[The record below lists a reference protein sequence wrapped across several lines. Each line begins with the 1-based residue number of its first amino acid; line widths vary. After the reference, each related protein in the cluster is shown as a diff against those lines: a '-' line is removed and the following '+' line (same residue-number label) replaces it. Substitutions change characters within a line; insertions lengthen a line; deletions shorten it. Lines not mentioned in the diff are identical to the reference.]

1 LAPNVRAFVAAVLI
15 TCCCGWEATSGA
27 IQAVGGDPFPG
38 DALGG
43 PFGAP
48 ADGSQFFV
56 PGQTGGNFRPL
67 QSPPITSVVPV
78 GSPTGMSPDA
88 PASAG
93 GTALR
98 FPPISPP
105 GDPPTSEGPG
115 IGNPMSGQG
124 PVVKPPAPSASSQG
138 GDASPL
144 TVAEVRIVGN
154 RRLPPEK
161 ILGQIRTRGGR
172 PFDPRLIEEDVRRLN
187 QTRWF
192 ASVRVFWQP
201 VPEGRVVIF
210 EVVERPLIQY
220 VKIVGNEWYP
230 KKRLLEEAGIRPGD
244 GMDPFLIEEA
254 RRKIEDFYRER
265 GFPKVRVSLVEGSD
279 PNDAG
284 VIFLISEG
292 PRQRVLWTDFI
303 GNSISS
309 DARLRTKVQ
318 TKPGWFWL
326 IRGYYKPEE
335 LERDR
340 LRVLEYYRS
349 LGFFRAEVGSP
360 IVEFN
365 EDRTWA
371 RVRFVVN
378 EGPRYRIRE
387 VRILGNRVLETQDLL
402 SALELKP
409 GSYFSQSQMEA
420 DIKTLQEK
428 YGSIGYVF
436 ADIRAEPRFLEEPG
450 LLDLV
455 YTIEEGVRC
464 RVGRI
469 DVAIKDQYN
478 SITHTQWSTV
488 LNRISLAPGDIV
500 DIRELRAS
508 ERRLRASGLFE
519 VDPSKGISPKI
530 VVVPPDPEE
539 VEALLARQRA
549 NQVRGQTPEALPN
562 AGPLPKLLWLVLPR
576 NWLGEDLPQPGLR
589 AERDPGQIAE
599 CFVVLRLEGEL
610 AKQPPET
617 TSCGGSLQEEG
628 SPSEE
633 SVEEVIPEEQEEK
646 EFDFEGTPAG
656 LEVSSGLGAGRAWA
670 SPGRSQQLAVPTAGV
685 LPTARPLYPSEVG
698 PSDLE
703 KNFDLIQSTTSLSTW
718 AELSASF
725 PESNPDLPPRFVL
738 SANSLPSN
746 LAGTSFGWQG
756 VGCPFETGFGIK
768 HPRQS
773 QLQVPRRQEENIV
786 RGQYTPE
793 GGITLSPLR
802 TWRSPSVSTTISAG
816 NSTNVAD
823 LPGQDVNSWPH
834 PHNNPPGGTRGSGPT
849 SAGTTPNSGNFVPPQ
864 PASSLPPHGEGV
876 PKGQS
881 SSSPVSVPLVPVEGS
896 SPSVGG
902 QPRSTSPV
910 FSGISEGTNPLP
922 QVSASNGQTIS
933 GVLPAAG
940 NPNISGSTT
949 SVPSPAGTPAPMG
962 TLPGPPGP
970 GTVPVPTPPP
980 NIAPDVL
987 PPLLGQPPDTE
998 PTVPVP
1004 LQPEVYEGRTGRIM
1018 LSAGINSD
1026 AGLIGSLIVDEQNF
1040 DWRRW
1045 PRSWEDIR
1053 SGVAW
1058 RGAGQRFRL
1067 ELVPG
1072 TEVQR
1077 YMASFQEPYLF
1088 DTDVSFGLSGYFY
1101 NRKYAEW
1108 DEDRLGGRVAFGYQF
1123 THDLSGTFAIRA
1135 AEIRIY
1141 DPGAAFGLVP
1151 ELDEV
1156 LGSNTLVGFGVT
1168 LTHDTRDSAFLPT
1181 EGHLYEISFEQVVG
1195 SFDYPRTELEL
1206 RRYFLLRQ
1214 HPDGSGR
1221 HVMSVSTRL
1230 AYTGSNTPI
1239 YEHYFAGGY
1248 STLRG
1253 FAFRGASPRDPVTGL
1268 RIGGH
1273 FMLLASVE
1281 YMFPLTADDMLR
1293 LVVFCD
1299 TGTVQPDIDEW
1310 TQNYRV
1316 APGFGFRVTL
1326 PALGPAPIALDFAF
1340 PVSKEPG
1347 DKEQVFSFF
1356 LGFFR

>member
-1 LAPNVRAFVAAVLI
+1 
-15 TCCCGWEATSGA
+15 
-27 IQAVGGDPFPG
+27 
-38 DALGG
+38 
-43 PFGAP
+43 
-48 ADGSQFFV
+48 
-56 PGQTGGNFRPL
+56 
-67 QSPPITSVVPV
+67 
-78 GSPTGMSPDA
+78 M
-88 PASAG
+88 
-93 GTALR
+93 
-98 FPPISPP
+98 
-105 GDPPTSEGPG
+105 
-115 IGNPMSGQG
+115 
-124 PVVKPPAPSASSQG
+124 KPPSSSPSSSS

-161 ILGQIRTRGGR
+161 ILGQIRTRAGR

-279 PNDAG
+279 PNEAG

-292 PRQRVLWTDFI
+292 PRQRVLWTEFI

-326 IRGYYKPEE
+326 IRGYFKPED

-387 VRILGNRVLETQDLL
+387 VRILGNRVLETPDLL
-402 SALELKP
+402 SALQLKP

-478 SITHTQWSTV
+478 SVTHTQWSTV

-500 DIRELRAS
+500 DIRQLRAS

-539 VEALLARQRA
+539 VEALLARERA
-549 NQVRGQTPEALPN
+549 NQVRGQTPEAATRL
-562 AGPLPKLLWLVLPR
+562 GHLPKLLQLLLPR

-589 AERDPGQIAE
+589 PERDPSHVAE

-617 TSCGGSLQEEG
+617 TSPGGGSQEG
-628 SPSEE
+628 LPSEE
-633 SVEEVIPEEQEEK
+633 SVEEVIPEEEE
-646 EFDFEGTPAG
+646 EFDLGSTPAG
-656 LEVSSGLGAGRAWA
+656 LEVSSGFGGERAGAWSGRTEA
-670 SPGRSQQLAVPTAGV
+670 LAVFASGA
-685 LPTARPLYPSEVG
+685 LSNARPLCPLEASCSERAKSFDPTQSGRVVWTWG
-698 PSDLE
+698 KPSDSIPESSPGLPPG
-703 KNFDLIQSTTSLSTW
+703 FALSGN
-718 AELSASF
+718 SF
-725 PESNPDLPPRFVL
+725 PT
-738 SANSLPSN
+738 N
-746 LAGTSFGWQG
+746 LAGSSPGWQRVASPMG
-756 VGCPFETGFGIK
+756 RSSGIK
-768 HPRQS
+768 HMQLSQIQVRQG
-773 QLQVPRRQEENIV
+773 QEENVV

-793 GGITLSPLR
+793 GGISLSPLR
-802 TWRSPSVSTTISAG
+802 PWRSPSVSTTVSAG
-816 NSTNVAD
+816 NSTNAAD
-823 LPGQDVNSWPH
+823 LPGQDVNAWP
-834 PHNNPPGGTRGSGPT
+834 NPQNTPSGGTRGSGPT
-849 SAGTTPNSGNFVPPQ
+849 STATALNSGNFAPPRAE
-864 PASSLPPHGEGV
+864 PSGAPHV
-876 PKGQS
+876 DGQS
-881 SSSPVSVPLVPVEGS
+881 RRESGSSPLSVPLVPVEGT
-896 SPSVGG
+896 SPSTGG
-902 QPRSTSPV
+902 QQASPPGL
-910 FSGISEGTNPLP
+910 SGISEGTNPLA
-922 QVSASNGQTIS
+922 QVSGGNGQTVA
-933 GVLPAAG
+933 GVFPASG
-940 NPNISGSTT
+940 NPNLSGSTA
-949 SVPSPAGTPAPMG
+949 SLPSPGGTPAPAG
-962 TLPGPPGP
+962 TLPGPSGP
-970 GTVPVPTPPP
+970 AMVPVPTPPP

-998 PTVPVP
+998 PTIPVP

-1141 DPGAAFGLVP
+1141 DPGAAFGLLP

-1181 EGHLYEISFEQVVG
+1181 EGHLYELSFEQVVG
-1195 SFDYPRTELEL
+1195 SFDYPRAELEL

-1214 HPDGSGR
+1214 HPDASGR

-1253 FAFRGASPRDPVTGL
+1253 FAFRGASPRDPATGL